1 MKTCS
6 SCFRAL
12 GPDDFFCAECG
23 KTLGLDWVWIVYG
36 TTLITGLQALLL
48 SVAGMT
54 FLGDELAASLA
65 EPANAN
71 FLGLAAQTTLLA
83 AVGYLL
89 GGILVGRM
97 SSAQTI
103 IEPGLAAS
111 FPAATFLLYLL
122 SNLRQEL
129 SEMGLFFPALVLSLL
144 VVLSCFLVAL
154 LGGYLGERWQRYAQR
169 KAADPTLDARATK

>member
-6 SCFRAL
+6 SCQRAL
-12 GPDDFFCAECG
+12 APNDFFCSDCG
-23 KTLGLDWVWIVYG
+23 KTVGLDWVWIVYG
-36 TTLITGLQALLL
+36 TTLITGLQSLLL
-48 SVAGMT
+48 GVTGMA

-65 EPANAN
+65 NPATAN
-71 FLGLAAQTTLLA
+71 FLSLAVQVTLIA

-97 SSAQTI
+97 SSAKTI
-103 IEPGLAAS
+103 LEPGLAAS

-129 SEMGLFFPALVLSLL
+129 SAMGLFLPALLLSLL
-144 VVLSCFLVAL
+144 VVLFCFFMAL
-154 LGGYLGERWQRYAQR
+154 LGGYLGEHWQRYAQR
-169 KAADPTLDARATK
+169 GLPTPDARAMK